1 MFLASWKLPP
11 LKKVLP
17 LDAVAVAAD
26 AVFVFTGAI
35 GFRAC
40 AGRLFATGVYSI
52 ET

>member
-17 LDAVAVAAD
+17 LDAVAAD